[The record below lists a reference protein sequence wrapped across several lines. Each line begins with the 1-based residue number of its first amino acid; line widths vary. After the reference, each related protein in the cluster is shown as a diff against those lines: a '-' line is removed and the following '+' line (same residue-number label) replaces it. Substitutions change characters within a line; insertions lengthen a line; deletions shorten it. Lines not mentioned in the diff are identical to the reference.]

1 MLSTNK
7 QYVVLC
13 DEKGQAVA
21 TKDKLQAHI
30 DGDLHLAFSVQ
41 ICRPAQDGRTGYEW
55 LLQQRAMNKY
65 HSGGLWANTC
75 CSHPLLD
82 ETLSQA
88 CQRRVQEEL
97 NITVTAQIQTLTH
110 FIYHAA
116 LDNQLIEHEYDY
128 ILLVEQDIQ
137 QFCPNSDEVMATQWC
152 HSDDIK
158 AWLKTKPEQFAVW
171 FEQVFTRV
179 NTYLD

>member
-1 MLSTNK
+1 MLAK

-13 DEKGQAVA
+13 DQNGQAIG

-41 ICRPAQDGRTGYEW
+41 ICRPAQDGRNGYEW
-55 LLQQRAMNKY
+55 LLQQRAIDKY

-88 CQRRVQEEL
+88 CLRRVQEEL
-97 NITVTAQIQTLTH
+97 NIVVAAPVQTLTH
-110 FIYHAA
+110 FIYQAA

-128 ILLVEQDIQ
+128 ILLVEQDVPIIS
-137 QFCPNSDEVMATQWC
+137 PNSAEVMATQWY
-152 HSDDIK
+152 HSDDIQ
-158 AWLKTKPEQFAVW
+158 AWLDAKPEHFAVW
-171 FEQVFTRV
+171 FKQVFTHV
-179 NTYLD
+179 KNHLNQS